1 MTNENLILIICGTC
15 GVIFH
20 SLLKLNSLRKDAAVG
35 NIAFDCNRDYVK
47 KDSVAILMSFLSV
60 GIWYLVFG
68 EVANK
73 YPALDGFRRVSFVA
87 MGAVGSYALQLLLG
101 KAKSQ
106 IRKVVDKKTNELDGT
121 EENITALP
129 SANNKVE

>member
-1 MTNENLILIICGTC
+1 MTTENFILILCGICG
-15 GVIFH
+15 VVFH
-20 SLLKLNSLRKDAAVG
+20 SLLKLNNLKKDATVG
-35 NIAFDCNRDYVK
+35 NISFNWKKDYVK

-87 MGAVGSYALQLLLG
+87 MGAIGSYVIQLLMG
-101 KAKSQ
+101 KAQSQ
-106 IRKVVDKKTNELDGT
+106 IRKIVDQKTD
-121 EENITALP
+121 IADDKPSKVPPDSLP
-129 SANNKVE
+129 KN

>member
-1 MTNENLILIICGTC
+1 MTVENFILILCGIC

-20 SLLKLNSLRKDAAVG
+20 SLLKLNSLKKDALVG
-35 NIAFDCNRDYVK
+35 NIQFNWWKDYVK
-47 KDSVAILMSFLSV
+47 KDSVAITMSFLSV

-87 MGAVGSYALQLLLG
+87 MGAIGSYALQLLLG

-106 IRKVVDKKTNELDGT
+106 IRQIVDKKTNELDGDDNKT
-121 EENITALP
+121 PLP
-129 SANNKVE
+129 TKP